1 MSFDD
6 GTVALPE
13 LHPEVIAAN
22 QVIEALNHL
31 ERRPESLMRWPF
43 SGLDTLV
50 GPMGPGEVW
59 YVCGFSGGGK
69 TTFVASAIDRWR
81 ERGKRVYVMPLELQP
96 WRFRLYLACMALEI
110 HPGDALSG
118 QLRAMP
124 NGDAHAEALKAEMLS
139 QTHDPYTRR
148 VMVGSERAINVVG
161 LEAALMKA
169 KAFGADVIVIDHID
183 HIEPNITGGN
193 GYADGKQVNHA
204 LLRMAQDNDLLIV
217 ATSQLNNAVVGGGQ
231 DRMARYQPPRE
242 HHVLMGGKKREVATG
257 MIGLYRPLR
266 AQLPNESFRE
276 FRAALKAARSGHAEP
291 HTVLEP
297 HVVGVSAMKL
307 RNYGQH
313 EGKRVTLGF
322 QVGRVVDLLERD
334 KYTTNGGYVRQVL
347 P

>member
-1 MSFDD
+1 MIDYVD
-6 GTVALPE
+6 LPH
-13 LHPEVIAAN
+13 LHPEVIAAD

-31 ERRPESLMRWPF
+31 ERRPDTLMRWPF
-43 SGLDTLV
+43 GDLDTLT

-59 YVCGFSGGGK
+59 YACGFSGAGK

-124 NGDAHAEALKAEMLS
+124 NGDAHADALKAEMLS
-139 QTHDPYTRR
+139 QTHAPYSER
-148 VMVGSERAINVVG
+148 VMIGSERAINVAG
-161 LEAALMKA
+161 LEKALMNA
-169 KAFGADVIVIDHID
+169 KAFNADVVIIDHID
-183 HIEPNITGGN
+183 HIEPNVGGSN
-193 GYADGKQVNHA
+193 GYADAKLVNHA
-204 LLRMAQDNDLLIV
+204 LLRMAQDNGLLIV
-217 ATSQLNNAVVGGGQ
+217 ATSQLNNAVVAGGQ
-231 DRMARYQPPRE
+231 DHLARYQPPRE

-257 MIGLYRPLR
+257 MIGLFRPVR
-266 AQLPNESFRE
+266 APLPNESPDDF
-276 FRAALKAARSGHAEP
+276 AKALKAARAGNAEP
-291 HTVLEP
+291 HTILEP

-322 QVGRVVDLLERD
+322 RAGRVVDMLERD
-334 KYTTNGGYVRQVL
+334 RYTTTGGYVRKVL
-347 P
+347 

>member
-1 MSFDD
+1 VSYEID
-6 GTVALPE
+6 LPDI
-13 LHPEVIAAN
+13 HPEVVAAD
-22 QVIEALNHL
+22 QVIEALTHL
-31 ERRPESLMRWPF
+31 ERRPEALMRWPF
-43 SGLDTLV
+43 GDLDALT

-59 YVCGFSGGGK
+59 YLCGFSGAGK

-124 NGDAHAEALKAEMLS
+124 NGDAHAEALKLEMLA
-139 QTHDPYTRR
+139 QTHTPYSER
-148 VMVGSERAINVVG
+148 VMIGSERAINVAG
-161 LEAALMKA
+161 LEGALMRA
-169 KAFGADVIVIDHID
+169 KAFRADVVIIDHID
-183 HIEPNITGGN
+183 HIEPNAGNGN
-193 GYADGKQVNHA
+193 GYADAKAVNHA
-204 LLRMAQDNDLLIV
+204 LLRMAQDNGLLIV

-231 DRMARYQPPRE
+231 DHLARYQPPRE

-257 MIGLYRPLR
+257 MIGLFRPTR
-266 AQLPNESFRE
+266 AQLPNESGEE
-276 FRAALKAARSGHAEP
+276 FAAALKAARAGHAEP

-322 QVGRVVDLLERD
+322 RSGRVVDMLERD
-334 KYTTNGGYVRQVL
+334 KYTTTGGYVRKVL
-347 P
+347 